1 MGAGVEACIT
11 KSKDGMTTYPLAS
24 ESSSPPPVPPRKT
37 VVPRP
42 VSAAKPALADAPL
55 WPVPQEASG
64 RSWLV
69 VMTLIGIL
77 GLYAWLLSFYYAG
90 AHAGVDQNGYIMT
103 ARLIAGEKNVFSPQ
117 APAPVPEAIAAG
129 EPGIAPSPIQ
139 VNPWFDGIRNRL
151 SFIPE
156 TPYQFAGRMCIITE
170 PYGPPNP
177 TKPAEYRVYAK
188 YPFGYSLMAAIGLM
202 LHGFDGIYFVNPFCT
217 VLACYFAYFLFRQ
230 AVSPF
235 MSLLGVLWL
244 ACNPLVLIYAN
255 DSNSHASTLFCV
267 CVGFWG
273 LVSWVRTRQ
282 NWRAWVGGFFLGYAC
297 TIRYSEFLLV
307 LPVVFAAIL
316 NLRLT
321 APRWGRV
328 AFVWAA
334 VAALVGEAYAAQWIF
349 FTLYDFMMTH
359 PLIVMASAGALGLAA
374 FVWTVILLR
383 PTFSSLIG
391 SLSVLCGWAIPIGVL
406 AGVCWVSYGAPWKTG
421 YTYCH
426 ESTGFAW
433 KYLTGDMGNGMIRQ
447 GNWETLITQLNH
459 TGLFV
464 LWPLALAGIFAL
476 VGSAWRLGVL
486 IALWV
491 LPATCL
497 YMLYYWAPVGEN
509 TVGYLRFFMSIMP
522 GLIFAGVWVLDR
534 GLVVLRGERRAS
546 LIAITGFGLIV
557 LIAAALYFVD
567 EPLTLGVAVF
577 SQIGSAL
584 WQFAS
589 ETPVGFWATLG
600 LVVLLAGI
608 WIFDRPYAA
617 EKTGIALGAGILTA
631 IGCGMNLYN
640 IVPQVERNYSM
651 AVGLRMTVDN
661 LRERVPKGSVIFCAD
676 KTLDQID
683 ALNNWKLI
691 NANLFT
697 PGAFAN
703 SKLRVDRGDKDNGDD
718 PDPIQLDRSRLYM
731 ELLGKQDAHG
741 NWITKR
747 RDEFDRDKFDIIQ
760 ENLKEGRRVMFLS
773 EDSDSSSSPFGSGN
787 IQVTPYP
794 GYKVLPKPFK
804 WVTPSIS
811 VSPTVQNL
819 GRRKRRQ
826 LTAQPAVQGAPPGDT
841 YHLWEIVKL
850 PPPTTKAAAKPPA
863 STTAATKPS
872 TPAKTK

>member
-1 MGAGVEACIT
+1 
-11 KSKDGMTTYPLAS
+11 MTTYPLAS
-24 ESSSPPPVPPRKT
+24 EPPPPRRT
-37 VVPRP
+37 LAPRP
-42 VSAAKPALADAPL
+42 IAAATPALAEAPL
-55 WPVPQEASG
+55 WPVPEEASG

-69 VMTLIGIL
+69 VMTLIAIL

-103 ARLIAGEKNVFSPQ
+103 ARLITGEKNVFAPQ
-117 APAPVPEAIAAG
+117 APAPVPETIKAG
-129 EPGIAPSPIQ
+129 DPGIAPAPIQ

-170 PYGPPNP
+170 PYGPPDP
-177 TKPAEYRVYAK
+177 AKPAEYRVYAK
-188 YPFGYSLMAAIGLM
+188 YPFGYSLMAAIGLA
-202 LHGFDGIYFVNPFCT
+202 LHGFDGIYFVNPLCT

-235 MSLLGVLWL
+235 MSLLGVVWL
-244 ACNPLVLIYAN
+244 ACNPLVLVYAN

-282 NWRAWVGGFFLGYAC
+282 NWRAWIGGFFLGYAC
-297 TIRYSEFLLV
+297 TVRYSEFLLV
-307 LPVVFAAIL
+307 LPVVFAALL

-321 APRWGRV
+321 NPRWGRV
-328 AFVWAA
+328 VFTWVA
-334 VAALVGEAYAAQWIF
+334 VAVVVGELYAAQWIF
-349 FTLYDFMMTH
+349 FGVYAFMDSH
-359 PLIVMASAGALGLAA
+359 RLWVLASAGLLGLAA
-374 FVWTVILLR
+374 LVWTVILLR
-383 PTFSSLIG
+383 PTFGSLFG
-391 SLSVLCGWAIPIGVL
+391 SLSVLCAWAIPIGVL

-433 KYLTGDMGNGMIRQ
+433 KYLTGDLGNGLIRQ
-447 GNWETLITQLNH
+447 GNWETLMGQLNH
-459 TGLFV
+459 IGLFV
-464 LWPLALAGIFAL
+464 LWPLALAGVFAL

-491 LPATCL
+491 LPSTCL

-534 GLVVLRGERRAS
+534 GMVVLRGERRAS
-546 LIAITGFGLIV
+546 LVDITLFGFFV
-557 LIAAALYFVD
+557 LIAAALYFAD
-567 EPLTLGVAVF
+567 EPLPLSLAIVPQVAT
-577 SQIGSAL
+577 AM
-584 WQFAS
+584 WQFVS
-589 ETPVGFWATLG
+589 ETSIGFYATIGILG
-600 LVVLLAGI
+600 LLAGI

-631 IGCGMNLYN
+631 LGCGMNLYN

-697 PGAFAN
+697 RAAFSN

-718 PDPIQLDRSRLYM
+718 PDPIQLDRSRFYM
-731 ELLGKQDAHG
+731 EVLGKPTGSGGWRSKTDQEFAD
-741 NWITKR
+741 
-747 RDEFDRDKFDIIQ
+747 DEKALIQ
-760 ENLKEGRRVMFLS
+760 KNLDERRRVMFLS
-773 EDSDSSSSPFGSGN
+773 EDSDSISPFGTGKIKPLN
-787 IQVTPYP
+787 LP
-794 GYKVLPKPFK
+794 GYMVKPNLNPNKFNGKTSVFQWFTPPVNALPA
-804 WVTPSIS
+804 
-811 VSPTVQNL
+811 VQDL

-826 LTAQPAVQGAPPGDT
+826 MAATAQPKNVPRDEGGDT
-841 YHLWEIVKL
+841 YTLYEIVKV
-850 PPPTTKAAAKPPA
+850 PPAVKAAPQVPA
-863 STTAATKPS
+863 PAVKPS
-872 TPAKTK
+872 TPVKAK